1 LVEYV
6 QEKVKSVYCQIEAMG
21 IDLRPFLTPSP
32 IVISQLANKVIAVDA
47 HNAIYQFLATIR
59 GPTGEL
65 LKDSKGEVTSHLSG
79 LFYRNTNLLIDN
91 LKLIYIFDGKPS
103 LLKSKEIERRRQAKE
118 EASQKYQE
126 AMIEGRFEEAR
137 KYSQGTSILT
147 DEMIEESKEILKLLG
162 IPYIQA
168 PSEGEATA
176 AHLTKSNI
184 AYTCASQD
192 YDSILF
198 GARRLTR
205 NLAISGKRK
214 VPNRNLYVEVQTEM
228 IEHQQ
233 VLDQTKLTHR
243 QLIDVGILIG
253 TDFNPGGVPGIG
265 PKTALKLI
273 RENGKLENVEKIKD
287 TLSDIPYQEIR
298 DIFLKPEVSNVDNV
312 KFAEAR
318 HDDIVNFL
326 CIKKNF
332 STDRVNGTLAKLKKS
347 IAQRTPSLEKWF

>member
-1 LVEYV
+1 
-6 QEKVKSVYCQIEAMG
+6 MG
-21 IDLRPFLTPSP
+21 IDLKPFVVPSP
-32 IVISQLANKVIAVDA
+32 IVISELANKVIAVDA

-65 LKDSKGEVTSHLSG
+65 LMNSKGDVTSHLSG

-126 AMIEGRFEEAR
+126 AIIEGRIEDAR
-137 KYSQGTSILT
+137 KYSQATSILT
-147 DEMIEESKEILKLLG
+147 DKMIEESKEILNLLG

-176 AHLTKSNI
+176 AHLTKSDL
-184 AYTCASQD
+184 AYACASQD

-198 GARRLTR
+198 GAKRLTR
-205 NLAISGKRK
+205 NLTISA
-214 VPNRNLYVEVQTEM
+214 NRNMYVEVETEM

-233 VLDQTKLTHR
+233 VLDQTKLTQE

-273 RENGKLENVEKIKD
+273 REYGKLEKIEKIKN
-287 TLSDIPYQEIR
+287 TLPTIPYQEIR
-298 DIFLKPEVSNVDNV
+298 DIFLKPEVSNAENV
-312 KFAEAR
+312 EFSEPR
-318 HDDIVNFL
+318 YDDIINFL
-326 CIKKNF
+326 CIEKNF
-332 STDRVNGTLAKLKKS
+332 STDRVNGSLEKLKKS
-347 IAQRTPSLEKWF
+347 IAHRTQSLEKWF